1 MSRLVLLLLSF
12 AFAEL
17 NAEDGAARVLLAK
30 QVDSMRFM
38 YSNNI
43 NIFYIYVYMDYYM
56 VVIAR

>member
-30 QVDSMRFM
+30 QVGWMRF
-38 YSNNI
+38 YKSKSI
-43 NIFYIYVYMDYYM
+43 KIYFPS
-56 VVIAR
+56 A